1 MTASANFNPELSVIV
16 PVYNVAPYLR
26 KCLDSILNQTFKNIE
41 IIIVSDGPEEDNKIC
56 AEYAAKDSRIIF
68 IKDIGKGLG
77 GARNAGI
84 DIARGKYIA
93 FVDSDDWLEPEYL
106 EKMHSAMQSSSKID
120 LVQCGTNIVFEGK
133 TDLILKRNDEN
144 YFAINQSGEFKL
156 KNDFFGK
163 INVGS
168 WNKLYKK
175 ELIKKYNLR
184 FPEKMCNEDAYFSWA
199 YFSICQNVYFIPD
212 KLYNYLRRNNSLMAL
227 TFNKSLGEKV
237 LHHLQVGEMFYNF
250 LQKNKL
256 WNKRKDAFWNA
267 YIVCWWFICNN
278 ADEPTK
284 EVGYAMA
291 KKLLSNKKIPK
302 NQHELQK
309 IKTLSYSNF
318 NSGNS
323 SSWKE
328 SICFC
333 GLTFIKIFHKTDTA
347 RYKLFGIL
355 PIIKTIFSNQNKEIK
370 FLGLTVYKRTI
381 INNHKKYYL
390 FGLPYK
396 SKKLNHKFYNINGT
410 NNKIIIVENG
420 SERTLGY
427 KETIDGLNIS
437 ISGNDNLVKLI
448 KPFKFEGAKFII
460 CSNHSSIIIEK
471 TPRFMWQIKMV
482 GGDNQSFTFG
492 EGSDISYFGEVHLLD
507 DNAAVSIGKD
517 CMFAGQT
524 SIWASDAHAVYDI
537 NTRKVL
543 NKVSPPLKIAD
554 HCWIA
559 QGVKFTKNASIAK
572 NTVVAGSSVVTKKF
586 TDENVI
592 IAGNPGKIVKNNIN
606 WDRCSALAMEE
617 KLKNEII

>member
-1 MTASANFNPELSVIV
+1 MTASANSNPELSVIV

-26 KCLDSILNQTFKNIE
+26 KCLDSILNQTFKDME

-106 EKMHSAMQSSSKID
+106 EKMYSVMQSSSKTD
-120 LVQCGTNIVFEGK
+120 LVQCGTNIVFESK
-133 TDLILKRNDEN
+133 IDLILKRNDEN

-156 KNDFFGK
+156 KNDFFGI

-184 FPEKMCNEDAYFSWA
+184 FPEKMCNEDAYFSWT

-256 WNKRKDAFWNA
+256 WNKRKNAFWNA

-291 KKLLSNKKIPK
+291 KKFLSNKKIPK

-309 IKTLSYSNF
+309 IKILSYSNF
-318 NSGNS
+318 NSSNS

-333 GLTFIKIFHKTDTA
+333 GLTFIKIFHKTNTA

-355 PIIKTIFSNQNKEIK
+355 PIIKTMVSNQNKEIK
-370 FLGLTVYKRTI
+370 FFGLTIYKRTI

-390 FGLPYK
+390 LGLPYK

-420 SERTLGY
+420 IERTLKY
-427 KETIDGLNIS
+427 KETIPGLNITIDGS
-437 ISGNDNLVKLI
+437 DNTIKLHKPLKFNNCYWDIKSSNVFIEIDSPLWNISCFYLITTGGNQQKLVIKKPIFISSCRMFLSEEKASCIINDNCMMSMDVVI
-448 KPFKFEGAKFII
+448 MPTDGHPIFDTTNNQRI
-460 CSNHSSIIIEK
+460 N
-471 TPRFMWQIKMV
+471 QIK
-482 GGDNQSFTFG
+482 S
-492 EGSDISYFGEVHLLD
+492 
-507 DNAAVSIGKD
+507 AVEIGKNVWVG
-517 CMFAGQT
+517 MGAFIG
-524 SIWASDAHAVYDI
+524 
-537 NTRKVL
+537 
-543 NKVSPPLKIAD
+543 
-554 HCWIA
+554 
-559 QGVKFTKNASIAK
+559 K
-572 NTVVAGSSVVTKKF
+572 NTKIPDNTIIGARSVVTGDRIKWEGV
-586 TDENVI
+586 T
-592 IAGNPGKIVKNNIN
+592 IAGNPAKIIKYKTSWNTSFNDTTPI
-606 WDRCSALAMEE
+606 SE
-617 KLKNEII
+617 KE